1 MAASRSSP
9 GAFWNVQGYHRTTL
23 CALLY
28 SYSQYLCVLIGE
40 MDSKREN
47 PGMWINPKS
56 NFTGGD
62 HSSEYGE
69 GQSTHN
75 SRFLEL
81 ADVVLSKDK
90 PAKPKAKAVAAGQDP
105 QR

>member
-1 MAASRSSP
+1 
-9 GAFWNVQGYHRTTL
+9 
-23 CALLY
+23 
-28 SYSQYLCVLIGE
+28 
-40 MDSKREN
+40 MDTKRES

-56 NFTGGD
+56 NLTGGG

-81 ADVVLSKDK
+81 ADIVLSKDK
-90 PAKPKAKAVAAGQDP
+90 PDKKAKAAVAGDSK
-105 QR
+105 R

>member
-1 MAASRSSP
+1 M
-9 GAFWNVQGYHRTTL
+9 
-23 CALLY
+23 CAVLY
-28 SYSQYLCVLIGE
+28 SYSECLRVLISNME
-40 MDSKREN
+40 SKSEN

-56 NFTGGD
+56 NFTGGGR
-62 HSSEYGE
+62 SSEYGE

-90 PAKPKAKAVAAGQDP
+90 SPKAKAKAANG
-105 QR
+105 

>member
-1 MAASRSSP
+1 M
-9 GAFWNVQGYHRTTL
+9 
-23 CALLY
+23 CAVLY
-28 SYSQYLCVLIGE
+28 SYSECQRVLISYME
-40 MDSKREN
+40 SKREN

-90 PAKPKAKAVAAGQDP
+90 PARAKTKAKAANG
-105 QR
+105 

>member
-1 MAASRSSP
+1 MRACFNQAMAINP
-9 GAFWNVQGYHRTTL
+9 
-23 CALLY
+23 
-28 SYSQYLCVLIGE
+28 
-40 MDSKREN
+40 EN

-56 NFTGGD
+56 NLTGAG

-81 ADVVLSKDK
+81 ADVVLSKDR
-90 PAKPKAKAVAAGQDP
+90 PANHKGKVAAAGQDTKT
-105 QR
+105 

>member
-1 MAASRSSP
+1 M
-9 GAFWNVQGYHRTTL
+9 
-23 CALLY
+23 CAVLY
-28 SYSQYLCVLIGE
+28 SYSQCRCVLINDME
-40 MDSKREN
+40 SRPEN

-81 ADVVLSKDK
+81 ANVVLSKDK
-90 PAKPKAKAVAAGQDP
+90 PAKAKAKAKTANG
-105 QR
+105 

>member
-1 MAASRSSP
+1 
-9 GAFWNVQGYHRTTL
+9 
-23 CALLY
+23 
-28 SYSQYLCVLIGE
+28 
-40 MDSKREN
+40 MDTKPEY

-56 NFTGGD
+56 NLTGGG
-62 HSSEYGE
+62 HSSDYGE

-90 PAKPKAKAVAAGQDP
+90 SGNKKAKAAAAGQDSSKG
-105 QR
+105 

>member
-1 MAASRSSP
+1 LPHVMCRFEQLLSMLACSNQAMA
-9 GAFWNVQGYHRTTL
+9 
-23 CALLY
+23 
-28 SYSQYLCVLIGE
+28 I
-40 MDSKREN
+40 KREN

-56 NFTGGD
+56 NLSGGE
-62 HSSEYGE
+62 HSLEYGE

-90 PAKPKAKAVAAGQDP
+90 PANKAKAAIAGQGSKK
-105 QR
+105 

>member
-1 MAASRSSP
+1 M
-9 GAFWNVQGYHRTTL
+9 VM

-28 SYSQYLCVLIGE
+28 SDSQCRRVLISDME
-40 MDSKREN
+40 DKPEN
-47 PGMWINPKS
+47 PEMWINPKS

-90 PAKPKAKAVAAGQDP
+90 PVKAKAKTNAAGG
-105 QR
+105 

>member
-1 MAASRSSP
+1 MATRRSS

-28 SYSQYLCVLIGE
+28 SYSGCGCVLIRE
-40 MDSKREN
+40 MDSKRES

-56 NFTGGD
+56 NLAGGA
-62 HSSEYGE
+62 HSSKYGE
-69 GQSTHN
+69 GKSTHN

-90 PAKPKAKAVAAGQDP
+90 PAKPKAKAAAAGQTP